1 MIEVS
6 LLGIFIL
13 VLVFSLI
20 SYFVGCKIGV
30 LCERDKHK
38 LPIEKK
44 LSNLNKMIKLYNEFT
59 PKEQKL
65 FKKAIKIS
73 EEKDGNKKIN

>member
-6 LLGIFIL
+6 LVGIFIS
-13 VLVFSLI
+13 VLFFSLI
-20 SYFVGCKIGV
+20 SYFVGYRIGV
-30 LCERDKHK
+30 LCEGDKHK
-38 LPIEKK
+38 LPIEQK

-65 FKKAIKIS
+65 FKKAIKMS
-73 EEKDGNKKIN
+73 EEKENIWHY